1 MNLAELDS
9 TPTGMREACV
19 HNWGPRPARVFCGTV
34 FSGRASSWTSL
45 ETRCHQVILD
55 GYGKLPYSQAMD
67 KETTTAR
74 LEARLPAD
82 VYALLRRA
90 AEMQGRTL
98 TDFVV
103 SAARDAAVKTIEI
116 GEIIRLSVDDQRQIA
131 DALLNPPEPTAGL
144 RRSFERRN
152 RLLGRK

>member
-1 MNLAELDS
+1 M
-9 TPTGMREACV
+9 
-19 HNWGPRPARVFCGTV
+19 
-34 FSGRASSWTSL
+34 
-45 ETRCHQVILD
+45 RCHQVILD